1 MNCKDSTFANIL
13 LSSLSLFFS
22 LFTLRNFDDCL
33 WCFND
38 LRLFAKIICKYAAFT
53 KVSMIKFCDGLL
65 LCNRIWD
72 LGWFGS
78 VGKFRVHEFI
88 VLLVIAS

>member
-1 MNCKDSTFANIL
+1 MNFKDSTFANIL

-38 LRLFAKIICKYAAFT
+38 LRLFAKIICKYAATARSLYQSPAMGFF
-53 KVSMIKFCDGLL
+53 IF
-65 LCNRIWD
+65 WD

-78 VGKFRVHEFI
+78 VGQFRVHEFI
-88 VLLVIAS
+88 VLHTSYS